1 MTCRI
6 QNLTRRLVS
15 IRGNSGETWH
25 LPPKVSIDLM
35 NAEATD
41 NAMIAKLVAKGVI
54 SLQHQESAEPVS
66 QTARKRPTAA
76 IPTRRGR
83 ITQRK
88 GASDGATDVPRRLC
102 GGGAER
108 RSPNSRLSVPP

>member
-25 LPPKVSIDLM
+25 LPPKVSIDVM

-41 NAMIAKLVAKGVI
+41 NPMIAKLVAKGVI
-54 SLQHQESAEPVS
+54 SL
-66 QTARKRPTAA
+66 
-76 IPTRRGR
+76 
-83 ITQRK
+83 
-88 GASDGATDVPRRLC
+88 
-102 GGGAER
+102 
-108 RSPNSRLSVPP
+108 

>member
-25 LPPKVSIDLM
+25 LPPKVSIDVM

-41 NAMIAKLVAKGVI
+41 NPMIAKLVAKGVI
-54 SLQHQESAEPVS
+54 SLQCEESTAPVP
-66 QTARKRPTAA
+66 RP
-76 IPTRRGR
+76 PERGR
-83 ITQRK
+83 R
-88 GASDGATDVPRRLC
+88 PR
-102 GGGAER
+102 
-108 RSPNSRLSVPP
+108 SR